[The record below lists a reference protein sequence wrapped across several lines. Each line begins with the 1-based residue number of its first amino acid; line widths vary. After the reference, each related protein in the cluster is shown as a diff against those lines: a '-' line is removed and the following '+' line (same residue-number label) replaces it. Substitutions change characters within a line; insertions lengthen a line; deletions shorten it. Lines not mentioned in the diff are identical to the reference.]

1 MGQATEANAKS
12 RTLALRV
19 RCRAFLLAILA
30 WSVVLPTARGQA
42 IPEAGPF
49 VPELAAFDDAMRTVM
64 TDQNISAGVAGIM
77 RGGKLVYR
85 RSFGWDDAAS
95 TVPIE
100 ENATMRIASVTK
112 PLTAATIRNL
122 IADGH
127 IGLHQRVFSLDEPGT
142 GILDHTPFG
151 NDFDPRLKDITVNHL
166 LQHRGGWDRD
176 MVGDWSYAERT
187 IASDMGVASPPG
199 RDATLNWVLG
209 NDQGLQFNPG
219 SRSAYSNIGYMV
231 LGMIAEEVTG
241 LPHIEAM
248 HQEVFRPMGVP
259 DPMIQHG
266 RTFAVDQDPRE
277 PHYMSSTTSTNVFW
291 NSGNGQPQ
299 LVSRPYGGWHHEA
312 RIGQGAVVADP
323 IALLEFM
330 QDYTIAGNNI
340 GATRPGAGNW
350 SLAHTGGFEGT
361 SVIAMQRGDGTDYVI
376 MFNKAGTVDDASS
389 LFASLIS
396 SGTIDWPTLD
406 IRELEIGVPGDLTGD
421 GEITAADIDTFI
433 ANWRM
438 NTSHL
443 YISDRYRAGDM
454 NFDGI
459 VDLDDVALMRDAIKS
474 SGLEFSFAQSVPEP
488 ATLTIAFAMLLTASV
503 RPRRQPT
510 RWRSFFGDGLLL

>member
-1 MGQATEANAKS
+1 MCQAEEADSIPN
-12 RTLALRV
+12 TLAPPA
-19 RCRAFLLAILA
+19 RCWAWIL
-30 WSVVLPTARGQA
+30 VVLVGSILLSPARGQA
-42 IPEAGPF
+42 LPEAGPL
-49 VPELAAFDDAMRTVM
+49 VSELTAFDDAMRTVM
-64 TDQNISAGVAGIM
+64 TEQNISAGVAAIM
-77 RGGKLVYR
+77 RNGNLIYR
-85 RSFGWDDAAS
+85 RAFGWDDAAR

-166 LQHRGGWDRD
+166 LQHRGGWDRE
-176 MVGDWSYAERT
+176 MVGDWTYAERT

-199 RDATLNWVLG
+199 REATLNWILG
-209 NDQGLQFNPG
+209 NDQGLQFSPG

-231 LGMIAEEVTG
+231 LGLIAEEVTG

-259 DPMIQHG
+259 DHMIQHG
-266 RTFAVDQDPRE
+266 RTFAADQDPRE

-312 RIGQGAVVADP
+312 RIGQGAIVADP
-323 IALLEFM
+323 IALLEYM
-330 QDYTIAGNNI
+330 QVYTIAGSNI
-340 GATRPGAGNW
+340 GAPRPGPGNW

-376 MFNKAGTVDDASS
+376 MFNKAGTEGDASS
-389 LFASLIS
+389 LFSSLIS
-396 SGTIDWPTLD
+396 GGTIDWPTLD
-406 IRELEIGVPGDLTGD
+406 IRELDIDVPGDLTGD

-438 NTSHL
+438 NTSDL

-459 VDLDDVALMRDAIKS
+459 VDLDDVALMREAIKT
-474 SGLEFSFAQSVPEP
+474 SGLEFSFAQSVPELSSLVL
-488 ATLTIAFAMLLTASV
+488 ASMLLVLCAV
-503 RPRRQPT
+503 RPSRRPT
-510 RWRSFFGDGLLL
+510 RRRTFFGDGLL

>member
-1 MGQATEANAKS
+1 MYQAARTYALCPFRVEGTGRWMLILALLAASVLSGEAFGQA
-12 RTLALRV
+12 L
-19 RCRAFLLAILA
+19 
-30 WSVVLPTARGQA
+30 
-42 IPEAGPF
+42 PEAGPL
-49 VPELAAFDDAMRTVM
+49 VPELTAFDDAMRTVM
-64 TDQNISAGVAGIM
+64 TEQNISAGVAGIM
-77 RGGKLVYR
+77 RDGKLIYR
-85 RSFGWDDAAS
+85 RAFGWDDAAR

-142 GILDHTPFG
+142 GILDHQPFG
-151 NDFDPRLKDITVNHL
+151 GSYDPRLKDITVNNL

-176 MVGDWSYAERT
+176 IVGDWTYAERT

-199 RDATLNWVLG
+199 RDATLNWILG

-241 LPHIEAM
+241 LPHLEAM
-248 HQEVFRPMGVP
+248 HEEVFRPMGVP
-259 DPMIQHG
+259 DHMIQHG
-266 RTFAVDQDPRE
+266 RTFAADQDPRE
-277 PHYMSSTTSTNVFW
+277 PHYMSSSTSTNVFW

-312 RIGQGAVVADP
+312 RIGQGAIVADP
-323 IALLEFM
+323 IALLEYM
-330 QDYTIAGNNI
+330 QEYTIAGSNI
-340 GATRPGAGNW
+340 GAPRPSAGNW
-350 SLAHTGGFEGT
+350 ALAHTGGFEGT
-361 SVIAMQRGDGTDYVI
+361 SVIAMQRGDGTNYVI
-376 MFNKAGTVDDASS
+376 MFNKAGTEGDASS

-421 GEITAADIDTFI
+421 DQITALDVDTFI
-433 ANWRM
+433 ANWQK

-443 YISDRYRAGDM
+443 YISDRYRQGDL

-474 SGLEFSFAQSVPEP
+474 SGLEFGFAQSVPESN
-488 ATLTIAFAMLLTASV
+488 TLTIGIVMLALSMF
-503 RPRRQPT
+503 RPRHRPT
-510 RWRSFFGDGLLL
+510 RRRTCK